1 MKQAVSVLE
10 EGKSNVRAVERALDI
25 LLCFVERSEW
35 AMTEIAEKVGLH
47 KSTVH
52 RMLATL
58 EDRGFVA
65 RNPATDRYRL
75 GMRVWELTAH
85 LSSNDDPSVLLLPE
99 MELLRDL
106 LGETVSLYVRDGKER
121 IRIQAVQRNQ
131 AVRRVAN
138 VGARLPLYVGA
149 SSKVLLAF
157 GDDATRR
164 LVMEGEDWPAS
175 MNRAA
180 YVAKLEGIRTAGY
193 ATSIEEREAGAAA
206 VSAPIFD
213 RSGKLAAA
221 LSVSGP
227 SGRLTEE
234 MMRAH
239 APTIIE
245 AAKRMGMMLVK

>member
-1 MKQAVSVLE
+1 ME

-25 LLCFVERSEW
+25 LLCFVERPEW
-35 AMTEIAEKVGLH
+35 AMTEIADKVGLH

-75 GMRVWELTAH
+75 GIRVWELTAH
-85 LSSNDDPSVLLLPE
+85 LSSSDDPSALLLPE

-121 IRIQAVQRNQ
+121 IRIQAVQSNQ

-164 LVMEGEDWPAS
+164 LVMEDADWPAS
-175 MNRAA
+175 MNRKQ
-180 YVAKLEGIRTAGY
+180 YLAKLEEIRTAGY
-193 ATSIEEREAGAAA
+193 ATSIEEREPGAAA
-206 VSAPIFD
+206 VSAPIFN

-227 SGRLTEE
+227 SGRLTAD
-234 MMRAH
+234 MMREH

-245 AAKRMGMMLVK
+245 AAKRMGMMMVK